1 MDMKTFADLTN
12 NGQMA
17 TPGISSGSIS
27 SDAMAGVSDKAAN
40 AAGAAG
46 QVVKGAGAD
55 MFKGLAS
62 DSMADATIKRIADS
76 IAAGQLSSSDLQHLQ
91 ASQGFVAN
99 ALSNADPAREAA
111 LTAHYNVLD
120 KMLRAA
126 NDIRVE
132 SRIRHIDAGATG
144 RTLSEGQVY
153 MIFNRVSAQQQL
165 TEGPMDFI
173 KGAAA
178 KGMDKLKT
186 VGKNLTTKVT
196 ADKLNS
202 AWQKAGSPMDSE
214 ELKQFLLSYGGIEA
228 PVVDKVFTDLKIPAA
243 PTTQTTASGYAEV
256 KKLISTLNTKD
267 KQRMIQYLTKQL
279 GTA

>member
-1 MDMKTFADLTN
+1 
-12 NGQMA
+12 
-17 TPGISSGSIS
+17 
-27 SDAMAGVSDKAAN
+27 MAGVSDKAAN

-46 QVVKGAGAD
+46 EVVKGAGAD

-76 IAAGQLSSSDLQHLQ
+76 IAAGQLSTSDLQHLQ

-126 NDIRVE
+126 NDIPVNSSIQR
-132 SRIRHIDAGATG
+132 TG
-144 RTLSEGQVY
+144 RALSEGQVY

-214 ELKQFLLSYGGIEA
+214 ELKQFLLSYGGIET
-228 PVVDKVFTDLKIPAA
+228 PVVDKVFTDLKIAAAPAA
-243 PTTQTTASGYAEV
+243 QATPSGYGEV

-267 KQRMIQYLTKQL
+267 KQRMIQYLTKQI

>member
-1 MDMKTFADLTN
+1 MVN
-12 NGQMA
+12 
-17 TPGISSGSIS
+17 PGISSGSIS

-46 QVVKGAGAD
+46 EVVKGAGAD

-76 IAAGQLSSSDLQHLQ
+76 IAAGQLSTSDLQHLQ

-126 NDIRVE
+126 NDIPVKE
-132 SRIRHIDAGATG
+132 SKITG
-144 RTLSEGQVY
+144 RSLSEGQVY
-153 MIFNRVSAQQQL
+153 MIFNRVSAQQHL

-178 KGMDKLKT
+178 KGMAKLQT

-202 AWQKAGSPMDSE
+202 AWKKAGSPMDSE
-214 ELKQFLLSYGGIEA
+214 EVAKILTAAGVGDDVVKQVY
-228 PVVDKVFTDLKIPAA
+228 TDLKISAAPAA
-243 PTTQTTASGYAEV
+243 QASASSYVEI
-256 KKLISTLNTKD
+256 KKSISQLNTKD
-267 KQRMIQYLTKQL
+267 RQRMIAYLTKQI